1 MVYVKH
7 DEVIIVTEVI
17 MKKLFVLLILSLMG
31 LSNVAVAGSCSSTY
45 HEHDLKKKSDKDA

>member
-1 MVYVKH
+1 MKH